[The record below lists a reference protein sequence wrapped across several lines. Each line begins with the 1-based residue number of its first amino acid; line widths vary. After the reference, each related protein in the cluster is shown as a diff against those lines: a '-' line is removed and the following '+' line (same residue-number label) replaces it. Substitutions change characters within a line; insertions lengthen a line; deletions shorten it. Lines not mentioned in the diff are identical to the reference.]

1 MITNF
6 INIQGEHA
14 ILGTILISNTQ
25 LSRVID
31 KLEEKHFYNE
41 ANKEVWKKIIE
52 LSNDNKLADSIILK
66 EFFSNN
72 LIVKEAGGVAYGQAL
87 LGKAVGVIDI
97 REYCNEIIE
106 LWQKRELEAKLNS
119 AIFDLHNN
127 SFDKVS
133 ANLENDIAGLALQEP
148 KKKTQHVSEM
158 ITDWE
163 VDEAQGKTTKII
175 PTGLN
180 QLDKVLNGGLHA
192 RQLCFIGARPSVG
205 KTAISQNI
213 IFNASKAGKKCLFI
227 SLEVDKRNVLYK
239 FLSLSRSIPAWK
251 IQKNILTHQD
261 KEDLRESKRELKEMQ
276 IYVNDSS
283 SLNITQIKQIIKNQ
297 IEKNPVDLVVVD
309 YVQIIKGV
317 DTKWKNESSAI
328 KENTTMLKAL
338 AKQYDV
344 AILALA
350 QINRKGVE
358 SNDQEPNINDFKG
371 SGGIEEDAD
380 VAIILHRN
388 RNENE
393 DKEKG
398 YFSNTGKLIVAKNRH
413 GFTGQVGVMFDG
425 ELGRFTELGPI

>member
-31 KLEEKHFYNE
+31 KLEERHFYNE

-87 LGKAVGVIDI
+87 LGEAVGVIDI